1 MAYADTKG
9 EIKFKEIAKKLYV
22 RNFTNHSKAVYAL
35 EFVNGSTTLLAGSDD
50 MNVSVLDY
58 TSGTVVHSYRKA
70 HMDFIRAVQPFK
82 ENPSMFLTSSYDK
95 LIKLFDVREQHPQR
109 IIFKHGAEVEDIKI
123 FNHDMSFVSVGDKWV
138 RSFYKDQSMGPQK
151 ERRAS
156 CCSLQQC
163 EDSQLSL
170 RLRS

>member
-50 MNVSVLDY
+50 MNVSILDY

-70 HMDFIRAVQPFK
+70 HMDFIRAV
-82 ENPSMFLTSSYDK
+82 
-95 LIKLFDVREQHPQR
+95 
-109 IIFKHGAEVEDIKI
+109 
-123 FNHDMSFVSVGDKWV
+123 
-138 RSFYKDQSMGPQK
+138 
-151 ERRAS
+151 
-156 CCSLQQC
+156 
-163 EDSQLSL
+163 
-170 RLRS
+170 